1 MSSDTIHRNPALHP
15 VFLLASVAL
24 HVAVFIGWKWYASRN
39 PATPAPPIMEIME
52 VAMFEMASEGNV
64 TAQGSIP
71 AETQPPKET
80 VEPPKETVEPPKETV
95 EPPMETVE
103 PPKETVEPPK
113 VAEREEPPPPPKK
126 TLAERLASAPI
137 TDNPP
142 PPPQNPPREQPR
154 QRTDEIAR
162 SIQNR
167 VNQTASSLKAHVSS
181 TPSSSVAGV
190 VSAAQMSRYQAYMAN
205 SVTPKIRM
213 LWNQHGPSGL
223 DTIPRPAVITFYVEP
238 SGRVN
243 SYFIS
248 VKSDSAVVNQGAE
261 ALGKALTSQGLPPFS
276 AANLVTEQNRPLTI
290 QFTLDYQP

>member
-71 AETQPPKET
+71 AETQPPK
-80 VEPPKETVEPPKETV
+80 
-95 EPPMETVE
+95 ETVE